1 MRKYLQLLVA
11 MVATLFATNAM
22 AFNPPASPKPAGNIV
37 DQAHV
42 LTQGEL
48 ARLNTQLRNINNGSA
63 NEIGVLIV
71 PSLGGENIRD
81 VGYTTAKAW
90 GVGKRDLDNGVMIVW
105 SPGERKI
112 GIETGKGV
120 EGDLPDIKC
129 SDIIRNTIGPNFRDK
144 HYEQGLSQGFT
155 AIAGAIEDHRAAVA
169 ENARR
174 LAANPP
180 SNHANDPTPQAV
192 APHPSS
198 GGCDIAMQQAGLGSG
213 LFWIVILAGAFWF
226 LRSRIRAAHRR
237 EEEEINREL
246 ERQKQSLRQQWEAAQ
261 AQVRVPVHEN
271 GSVPYPTVVSAPR
284 HVSPTVPVATKPTI
298 PSAPPANPSPVVP
311 VVTAAVVTAAL
322 AEERERQARL
332 RQLDQERQERERE
345 ETRQARLQQLE
356 DERRQREREDE
367 AAAAAAAAAA
377 IYVGTS
383 SSSDDDSSSSS
394 SGGGGW
400 DGGGSSGGDSGGGG
414 DFGGGDF
421 GGGGA
426 SGDY

>member
-1 MRKYLQLLVA
+1 MRKYLQLLAV
-11 MVATLFATNAM
+11 MVATLFATSAM

-48 ARLNTQLRNINNGSA
+48 ARLNSQLNKINNGSA

-81 VGYTTAKAW
+81 VGYATAKAW

-129 SDIIRNTIGPNFRDK
+129 SDIIRNTIGPNFKDK

-155 AIAGAIEDHRAAVA
+155 AIAGAIEDHRAAVLERNKHNEA
-169 ENARR
+169 M
-174 LAANPP
+174 PP
-180 SNHANDPTPQAV
+180 SNHANDPVTPAPV
-192 APHPSS
+192 AQPHSS
-198 GGCDIAMQQAGLGSG
+198 GDCAMATQQAGLGSG
-213 LFWIVILAGAFWF
+213 LLWIVILASAFWF
-226 LRSRIRAAHRR
+226 LRGRVRKAARLHQQ
-237 EEEEINREL
+237 EL
-246 ERQKQSLRQQWEAAQ
+246 DKQMQQHIAQFKQNMERDLAARQQT
-261 AQVRVPVHEN
+261 VVPVPTP
-271 GSVPYPTVVSAPR
+271 VPVR
-284 HVSPTVPVATKPTI
+284 QHVSPPVPVTRVETPVVPTT
-298 PSAPPANPSPVVP
+298 PSPVIP
-311 VVTAAVVTAAL
+311 VVTAAAVTVAL

-332 RQLDQERQERERE
+332 RQLDRERQERERE

-356 DERRQREREDE
+356 AERKQREREDE

-383 SSSDDDSSSSS
+383 SNSDDDSSSSS
-394 SGGGGW
+394 SGGSDWG
-400 DGGGSSGGDSGGGG
+400 DSSGGSSGGGGGDSGGGG